1 LLLALTPAC
10 VSAPQVA
17 RDALP
22 QSLRSIKV
30 AAGCAADYD
39 SLLIGGA
46 A

>member
-10 VSAPQVA
+10 ASAPEVA

-22 QSLRSIKV
+22 QSLRSIEV

-39 SLLIGGA
+39 SLLLGGGV
-46 A
+46 